1 MARDFQASC
10 SYLIHDCAHTF
21 RHRFSE
27 QIASLRFTQVHWR
40 ILALLSRGGP
50 FGQSQIADLLALH
63 KVPVGKALNELES
76 DGWVKRCPMP
86 EDGRALEVALTV
98 KSEPLIVLLR
108 CEFDTLEA
116 QLMSKL
122 EDRAA
127 LNLHVAMRTIRD
139 ELRDSA
145 LDQLKVKDES
155 PLWLLLD
162 CERRLM
168 RRLDA
173 RLAELGFT
181 RSQWLVMNALHH
193 NEGQTQI
200 ELAIQLDMSATLVCK
215 LLDQLA
221 QASWVERRDDPSD
234 RRVKRLDITP
244 DKRTEIARIRRL
256 FDQSHNT
263 LLDVLG
269 ADAKE
274 DLTRSLTSIRDALKE
289 EYV

>member
-1 MARDFQASC
+1 MANDFRTSC

-27 QIASLRFTQVHWR
+27 QVASLRFTQAHWR
-40 ILALLSRGGP
+40 ILGLLSRGGP

-76 DGWVKRCPMP
+76 DGWVRRCAMP
-86 EDGRALEVALTV
+86 EDGRALEVALTA
-98 KSEPLIVLLR
+98 KSQPLIALLR
-108 CEFDTLEA
+108 REFDTLEA
-116 QLMSKL
+116 HLMSRL
-122 EDRAA
+122 EGKAA
-127 LNLHVAMRTIRD
+127 LSLHVAMRTIRD

-145 LDQLKVKDES
+145 LDQLEVRDES

-193 NEGQTQI
+193 SEGQTQI
-200 ELAIQLDMSATLVCK
+200 ELAMQLDMSATLVCK
-215 LLDQLA
+215 LLDKLA
-221 QASWVERRDDPSD
+221 EAGWVERRDDPND
-234 RRVKRLDITP
+234 RRVKRLDIAP
-244 DKRTEIARIRRL
+244 DKRSEIARIRRL

-263 LLDVLG
+263 LLDVIG
-269 ADAKE
+269 TDAQD
-274 DLTRSLTSIRDALKE
+274 DLARSLTSIRDALKE